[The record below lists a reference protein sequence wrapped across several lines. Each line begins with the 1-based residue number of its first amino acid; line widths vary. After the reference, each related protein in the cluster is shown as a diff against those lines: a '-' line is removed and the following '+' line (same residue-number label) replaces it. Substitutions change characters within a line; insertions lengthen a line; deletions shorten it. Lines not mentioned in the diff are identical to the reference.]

1 VTATEQTPAASSATH
16 DHLRPVAHFATRATW
31 LNDPNGL
38 LYHDGTWHL
47 FFQHNPHG
55 STWGNMSWGHA
66 TSTDLTTWHE
76 QPVAIAATAT
86 EHVYSGSAVADHAD
100 TAGLARDGVTP
111 LVAVYTSAYVDDHPR
126 AGIQAQSLAYS
137 LDDGATWQRYAHN
150 PVLDIGSTE
159 FRDPKVFWYGGAD
172 GHWVMVAVEAV
183 ARRVAVYTSPNLLD
197 WTFASHFGPARAVG
211 GVWECPDL
219 FELPVRGTRERH
231 WVLVVSLNPGAV
243 AGGSGTQ
250 YFVGAFDGRTFT
262 TDDAGAGRDAGPDR
276 DGDAD
281 WLDFGRDYYAAV
293 SFSGAPEGRRIML
306 GWAANWDYANATPT
320 APWRSAMSLAR
331 EVDLVRWPDGRL
343 RIAQRPVLPPGEVPG
358 LVVHDLRVPSGPE
371 DRTELSLSTADGRDT
386 VTLTVDGGTRTLR
399 CDRNRAGDV
408 DFHPAFRSV
417 DVAPLPQEEQT
428 DLRIVVDGCVL
439 EVFAAGGRVTLTQL
453 VFPGAAL
460 TELAQHRV
468 ARS

>member
-1 VTATEQTPAASSATH
+1 VTAAEQTPAASSATH

-183 ARRVAVYTSPNLLD
+183 ARRVAVYTSPNLID

-293 SFSGAPEGRRIML
+293 SF
-306 GWAANWDYANATPT
+306 
-320 APWRSAMSLAR
+320 
-331 EVDLVRWPDGRL
+331 
-343 RIAQRPVLPPGEVPG
+343 
-358 LVVHDLRVPSGPE
+358 SGPE